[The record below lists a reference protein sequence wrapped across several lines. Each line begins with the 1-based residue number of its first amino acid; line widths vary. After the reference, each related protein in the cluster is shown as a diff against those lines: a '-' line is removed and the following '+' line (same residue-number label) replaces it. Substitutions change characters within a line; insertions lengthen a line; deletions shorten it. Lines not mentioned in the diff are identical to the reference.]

1 MRAPSCPSTGPAGTR
16 VRYRVLWMAFLLAII
31 TFLDRVCIS
40 IAAPFM
46 MDDLGLTLVQMSLVF
61 SAFTLAYS
69 LFEVPSGWLGDVIGH
84 APGAHPHRVVVVRRS
99 PRSPARPRATGRSS
113 PSASCSAPARPGPSP
128 TPSAASR
135 NGSRCASGAWPTACC
150 SSARASAARSPRRWR
165 SRSSRCG
172 GGARASSSSGSVGV
186 VWAAVWYRTY
196 RDTPAEHPA
205 VDARGARLDH
215 AGRAAAAPRDAG
227 TPWARDPL
235 EPEPLRDLRD
245 VLRARLRALLLLH
258 VAPHVSDP
266 RARVLGPH
274 RRLLLDAAV
283 PAGRRAPTSPAAG
296 APIAWPGR
304 AA

>member
-1 MRAPSCPSTGPAGTR
+1 MANG
-16 VRYRVLWMAFLLAII
+16 VLF
-31 TFLDRVCIS
+31 F
-40 IAAPFM
+40 
-46 MDDLGLTLVQMSLVF
+46 
-61 SAFTLAYS
+61 
-69 LFEVPSGWLGDVIGH
+69 
-84 APGAHPHRVVVVRRS
+84 
-99 PRSPARPRATGRSS
+99 
-113 PSASCSAPARPGPSP
+113 
-128 TPSAASR
+128 
-135 NGSRCASGAWPTACC
+135 GSRLGGALTAPL
-150 SSARASAARSPRRWR
+150 ALALIQVWGWRASFVAF
-165 SRSSRCG
+165 
-172 GGARASSSSGSVGV
+172 GSVGV
-186 VWAAVWYRTY
+186 VWAAVWYRAY

-205 VDARGARLDH
+205 VDAAELAWITQD
-215 AGRAAAAPRDAG
+215 AAASPARRAG